1 MPTAYKG
8 YLVAKV
14 LRSDRVVDTD
24 QLWHDVGVPSLI
36 GKKIDAIYILAKSYR
51 LHGSFM
57 VSRNLSSSK

>member
-1 MPTAYKG
+1 MPSAYKG

-36 GKKIDAIYILAKSYR
+36 GKKIHEYSQ
-51 LHGSFM
+51 
-57 VSRNLSSSK
+57 NLKN